1 MDMIED
7 REAEPDQEASEE
19 IVAAVLKDFGSP
31 REVARQY
38 GAHNYLIGPRLYPIY
53 LQVLRIVLIVVA
65 ALNVLSLIIA
75 VINPPATNPGL
86 FESIIEIFGGMFSS
100 LFTAF
105 GIVTLSFA
113 GIEHGRERKTH
124 PGFHLV
130 DCL

>member
-31 REVARQY
+31 REVTQLY

-65 ALNVLSLIIA
+65 ALNVLGLIIA
-75 VINPPATNPGL
+75 VITPQRLTLDYLRASLRSWVGCSAVSSPPLGL
-86 FESIIEIFGGMFSS
+86 
-100 LFTAF
+100 
-105 GIVTLSFA
+105 
-113 GIEHGRERKTH
+113 
-124 PGFHLV
+124 
-130 DCL
+130 